1 MKNSINMT
9 KSKIVS
15 CLLLSLLILL
25 LLSGCTVTNNNQS
38 KNNNVNEKNINST
51 DNTQNNSNSKNVPES
66 SENEVDNE
74 APEDKTDNKDST
86 DKPAEAPENE
96 KIAYLTFDDGPSKEV
111 TPEILKILD
120 DYNVKATFFVMGLK
134 AERYPELI
142 LEEHN
147 KGHIVANH
155 TYGHNEEYL
164 YANTD
169 NFMNDIYK
177 AEDVLKNII
186 PGYDYKLIR
195 FPQGAFHKKKAAHRE
210 AVSQAGY
217 HYVDWNCINGD
228 YLASTL
234 PTDQIIEQVKET
246 YRNQKKLIVLMHDA
260 SPKTTTAEALPEVI
274 EFLRAEGYTFK
285 TLEKL
290 TK

>member
-1 MKNSINMT
+1 MKNSNIMT
-9 KSKIVS
+9 KSTVVS
-15 CLLLSLLILL
+15 CLLASLLILL
-25 LLSGCTVTNNNQS
+25 ILSGCSINNSNQS
-38 KNNNVNEKNINST
+38 KNNNIKNEDTQITDSIEDYSTTKNTTENSQNEIN
-51 DNTQNNSNSKNVPES
+51 
-66 SENEVDNE
+66 NEV
-74 APEDKTDNKDST
+74 T
-86 DKPAEAPENE
+86 ENE
-96 KIAYLTFDDGPSKEV
+96 KIAYLTFDDGPSNEV

-142 LEEHN
+142 LEEHS

-177 AEDVLKNII
+177 AEDVLKKII
-186 PGYDYKLIR
+186 PGYDYKLVR

-210 AVSQAGY
+210 VVSQAGY

-234 PTDQIIEQVKET
+234 PADQIVEQVKDT

-260 SPKTTTAEALPEVI
+260 SPKTTTAEALPQVI